1 MANERINLSMSLKDV
16 VLAMGGGNPG
26 ALTACMQLVRY
37 GEVVDPDAF
46 GGGLSSLL
54 LLDTLGIYEERIYML
69 WNDVCN
75 RDIGKMVA
83 VLRANQLGQLAGVD
97 KKAITHAIDNR
108 GDGIDIDA
116 VVEAVKNRLPRF
128 APEAVAALV

>member
-54 LLDTLGIYEERIYML
+54 LMDTLGIYEERIYML